1 MVVAVNPIQEQPYT
15 RLGGYPSRTT
25 AGTVLSRLIA
35 GLGFRL
41 RWATEG
47 LREGD
52 YAYRPSAEA
61 QSIGEV
67 LEHVDKMVG
76 WSHAQLTRALDG
88 VAEPEQ
94 LPGGSAPAERRECC
108 LRNLAAL
115 EQALAAMDASDLEG
129 VSVQHPRRGERVFWV
144 LVNGP
149 ISDCLTHVGQIS
161 AWRRQAGNPAPASDP
176 FDGRPP
182 ADGDGGDAPAR
193 R

>member
-1 MVVAVNPIQEQPYT
+1 MNTSQEQPYT
-15 RLGGYPSRTT
+15 RLGGYPSQTT

-47 LREGD
+47 LRQEDFG
-52 YAYRPSAEA
+52 YRPSAEA

-67 LEHVDKMVG
+67 LEHVDNLVA

-88 VAEPEQ
+88 VADPKQ
-94 LPGGSAPAERRECC
+94 LPEGSAPAERRECC

-115 EQALAAMDASDLEG
+115 EQALTTMGASDLEG
-129 VSVQHPRRGERVFWV
+129 VSVHHPQRGERVFWV
-144 LVNGP
+144 LINGP
-149 ISDCLTHVGQIS
+149 IADCLTHVGQIS

-182 ADGDGGDAPAR
+182 ADGDSGSE
-193 R
+193 